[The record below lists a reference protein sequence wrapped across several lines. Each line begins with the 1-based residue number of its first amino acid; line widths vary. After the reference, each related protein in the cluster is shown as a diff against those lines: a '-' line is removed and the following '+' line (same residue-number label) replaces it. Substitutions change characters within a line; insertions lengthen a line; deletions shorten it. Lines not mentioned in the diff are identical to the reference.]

1 MGFEEL
7 ASELH
12 KSAEA
17 ESKKIVHAS
26 ENEAKKIVKKAHNDS
41 QAVLQQAKKNA
52 AEFVKQESSE
62 KLTSAKLSAK
72 KIVDEAKSDAVEAS
86 LKQVWQAFR
95 KNALVRETYPVIL
108 SRLIESGLSELK
120 SQQATVYVRDQDK
133 ELVQGFATKSL
144 AKQYSGGAIIESED
158 GKVRVN
164 KTLEEIFSQK
174 KPELRKQ
181 AYDKLF

>member
-12 KSAEA
+12 KGAEA
-17 ESKKIVHAS
+17 ESKKIAHAS
-26 ENEAKKIVKKAHNDS
+26 ESEAKKIVKKAHNDA
-41 QAVLQQAKKNA
+41 QAMLQQAKSDA

-72 KIVDEAKSDAVEAS
+72 KIVDEAKSDAVEVS

-95 KNALVRETYPVIL
+95 ENALLKENYPAIL
-108 SRLIESGLSELK
+108 SRLIESGLSELG
-120 SQQATVYVRDQDK
+120 SRQAIVYVRDQDK
-133 ELVQGFATKSL
+133 ELVQGFSTKSL
-144 AKQYSGGAIIESED
+144 PKQYSGGAIIESED

-164 KTLEEIFSQK
+164 KTLEEIFSGKQ
-174 KPELRKQ
+174 PELRKK